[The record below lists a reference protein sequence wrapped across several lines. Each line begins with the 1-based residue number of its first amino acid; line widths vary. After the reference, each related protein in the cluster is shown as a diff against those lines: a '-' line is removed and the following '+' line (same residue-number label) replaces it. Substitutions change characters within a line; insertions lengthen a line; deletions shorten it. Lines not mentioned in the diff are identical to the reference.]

1 MAALMALAPM
11 AALAQDPA
19 VPIYTEQT
27 AMAGLAT
34 PYLGDWQY
42 MVGGGAAVFDCD
54 ADRRLDVFLAGG
66 EGPAGLYRNRSE
78 PGGDLRFE
86 PVAGLEQTAVTGGYP
101 LDADSD
107 GITDLMVL
115 RVGENHLMRGLG
127 NCQFRNANSEWG
139 FSGGDAWSTAFSATW
154 EPGATWPTVAVGNYI
169 DRTEEAFPWGSC
181 TDNWLHRPNADGTG
195 FAPPAALLPSFC
207 ALSILFSDWN
217 GSGTRDL
224 RVSNDREYYKGG
236 QEQLW
241 HMSPTAEPRL
251 YTENEGW
258 KRLRIWG
265 MGIASRDLDG
275 DGHNELYLTSMA
287 DNKLQVLN
295 KPAQGSSLLP
305 QYSDQA
311 FNRGVTAHR
320 PYTGGDLRPST
331 AWHAQFEDV
340 NNDGLTDLFVAK
352 GNVAEMPDFAR
363 NDPNN
368 LLLQRQDGTFLEAGA
383 LAGVASMKTSRGGAV
398 ADFNNDGWLDILVT
412 NRWENPQIWRN
423 TGTDANWIDIEL
435 QTAGVNRNAI
445 GAWVEVRTQSLQRRE
460 VTVGGGHASGQ
471 LGPLHFGLGAAESA
485 LVRVIWPDGSVGA
498 WTKVLADTRTVFRP
512 D

>member
-1 MAALMALAPM
+1 MATLMALAPM

-27 AMAGLAT
+27 AMAGLVT

-54 ADRRLDVFLAGG
+54 ADGRLDVFLAGG

-86 PVAGLEQTAVTGGYP
+86 PVAGLRETAVTGGYP

-139 FSGGDAWSTAFSATW
+139 FVGGDAWSTAFSATW
-154 EPGATWPTVAVGNYI
+154 EPGATWPTLAVGNYI

-195 FAPPAALLPSFC
+195 FAPPAALSPSFC

-295 KPAQGSSLLP
+295 KPAEGSSLLP

-320 PYTGGDLRPST
+320 PYTGDDLRPST

-423 TGTDANWIDIEL
+423 TGTDANWIDVEL